1 MAKIGYM
8 RVSTLDQNLDRQEKA
23 LYEQEVERIF
33 SEKLSGKNTE
43 RPQLKK
49 MLEYVREGDVLYIES
64 ISRLARSTKDL
75 LNIVET
81 LTSKGVG
88 LVSLKEK
95 IDTTT
100 PQGRFVLTLFG
111 ALAELER
118 ESILERQREGLAVAR
133 QKGARFGRPAA
144 ETPSDFESIVKRW
157 KKGEILAVEA
167 IQLLGMSKPTFYR
180 KVKEMEA
187 KKNE

>member
-8 RVSTLDQNLDRQEKA
+8 RVSTLDQNLDRQENA
-23 LYEQEVERIF
+23 LYEEGIEKLY

-49 MLEYVREGDVLYIES
+49 MLEFVREGDVLYIES

-75 LNIVET
+75 LHIVET
-81 LTSKGVG
+81 LKEKGVD

-118 ESILERQREGLAVAR
+118 ESILQRQREGIEAAR
-133 QKGARFGRPAA
+133 KNGKKFGRPQA
-144 ETPSDFESIVKRW
+144 ETPEDFEAIVKRW
-157 KKGEILAVEA
+157 KNGEILAVEA
-167 IQLLGMSKPTFYR
+167 IKLLGMSKPTFYR
-180 KVKEMEA
+180 KVKEMEG
-187 KKNE
+187 KNNE